1 MAQGYFEIRFRK
13 EDGSNDG
20 DMLENVIEWCKN
32 QYDWF
37 NEGIDEG
44 QINVESA
51 LESVNNNGLVES
63 EVPGDALETD
73 WITEIFE
80 EFHPVDMKAVQILGD
95 GEYSEGPYSYR
106 KWITTEKGTLRCRDG
121 AWDWTDG
128 AAVASESGPNGP
140 LLEQSETLG
149 KYFAKF
155 TNKKN
160 GKTARVY
167 ISISDDEL
175 IFDWDAYLL
184 DENDDRISCLDCFD
198 HFGDGLIDAIKNN
211 NSGLEDTEDD
221 NNEENWE
228 FNGFMTDDFWN
239 AGEM

>member
-1 MAQGYFEIRFRK
+1 
-13 EDGSNDG
+13 
-20 DMLENVIEWCKN
+20 
-32 QYDWF
+32 
-37 NEGIDEG
+37 
-44 QINVESA
+44 
-51 LESVNNNGLVES
+51 
-63 EVPGDALETD
+63 
-73 WITEIFE
+73 
-80 EFHPVDMKAVQILGD
+80 MKAVQILGD

-128 AAVASESGPNGP
+128 VAVASESGPNGP

-149 KYFAKF
+149 KYYAKF

-160 GKTARVY
+160 GKTARLY
-167 ISISDDEL
+167 ITISDDEL

-211 NSGLEDTEDD
+211 NRGLEDTEDD

-228 FNGFMTDDFWN
+228 FNGFMTDDFWD